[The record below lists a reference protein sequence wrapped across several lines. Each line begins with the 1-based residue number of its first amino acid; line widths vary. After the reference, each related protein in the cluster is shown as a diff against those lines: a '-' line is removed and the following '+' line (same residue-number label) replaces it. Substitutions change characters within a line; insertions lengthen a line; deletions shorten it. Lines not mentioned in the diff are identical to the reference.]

1 MSEPRPETDE
11 TEPVSRPE
19 QTASIELDGPW
30 GRYTVTASTL
40 NLRGKDGKERASVFS
55 VAYVLDSPRP
65 RARPVTFCFNGGP
78 GSSAVWL
85 QFGALGPKRVDI
97 PDVAS
102 APPPPNEL
110 VDNLEGI
117 LDLTDLVFVDPVG
130 TGFSRGAG
138 KTEDKEFHAVKEDVE
153 SIGEFIQRWCSRN
166 ERWSSPK
173 FLAGESYGTTRSG
186 GLALYL
192 QDKGIA
198 LSGVVLI
205 SLATNFQT
213 FVAETGNDLPHLL
226 YLPSFAALA
235 AYHGVVSPPGSLR
248 DWLDEARSYAFEVYA
263 PALLQGSALP
273 ARRRAE
279 VAARLSAFT
288 GLPASEIDRRQLRIP
303 YLWFAR
309 TLLGR
314 GSQTIGRLDG
324 RYVGPD
330 LDPYSQSM
338 QRDPSYDAP
347 LPAYTA
353 AVNDFLRR
361 EVGYE
366 SEELYEVLSMD
377 VNRGWR
383 WGTEGRLGF
392 VNTTEDLRKAMVSNP
407 HLKVY
412 VGSGLYDLATPF
424 FAAEYTVAHLGVD
437 AELAEN
443 ITVCDYPA
451 GHMMYF
457 HEPSRKQLRADLAA
471 FYEAALS

>member
-1 MSEPRPETDE
+1 MSESDKSETPERVEVERPER
-11 TEPVSRPE
+11 SASE
-19 QTASIELDGPW
+19 QLTGPW
-30 GRYTVTASTL
+30 GPYTVTAGTL

-55 VAYVLDSPRP
+55 VAYVLDTDSPRQ
-65 RARPVTFCFNGGP
+65 RPVTFCFNGGP

-85 QFGALGPKRVDI
+85 QFGALGPKRVEI
-97 PDVAS
+97 PDIAS
-102 APPPPNEL
+102 APPPPNHL

-117 LDLTDLVFVDPVG
+117 LDLTDLVFIDPVG
-130 TGFSRGAG
+130 TGFSRAVG
-138 KTEDKEFHAVKEDVE
+138 KVEDKEFHSVKEDVE

-166 ERWSSPK
+166 GRWTSPK

-192 QDKGIA
+192 QDRGIA

-205 SLATNFQT
+205 SLALNFQT
-213 FVAETGNDLPHLL
+213 FVAEPGNDLPHLL

-235 AYHGVVSPPGSLR
+235 AYHGVVQPPGSLEA
-248 DWLDEARSYAFEVYA
+248 WLAEARTYALEVYA
-263 PALLQGSALP
+263 PALLQGSALSG
-273 ARRRAE
+273 ARRSE
-279 VAARLSAFT
+279 VAARLAAYT
-288 GLPASEIDRRQLRIP
+288 GLPAEEIERRGLRIP

-330 LDPYSQSM
+330 LDPHGQQL

-347 LPAYTA
+347 LSAYTS

-361 EVGYE
+361 EIGFE
-366 SEELYEVLSMD
+366 SEDLYEVLSMD
-377 VNRGWR
+377 VNQGWR

-392 VNTTEDLRKAMVSNP
+392 VNTTEDLRKALVANP
-407 HLKVY
+407 HLEVY
-412 VGSGLYDLATPF
+412 VGSGVYDLATPF
-424 FAAEYTVAHLGVD
+424 FAAEYTIAHLGVD
-437 AELAEN
+437 PELAAN
-443 ITVCDYPA
+443 VTVCDYPA

-457 HEPSRKQLRADLAA
+457 HEPSRKKLRADLAA
-471 FYEAALS
+471 FYARAL